1 MIIFDTI
8 EMGKEPSHIG
18 HTTLGRETKKRR
30 MLLLSF
36 KISK

>member
-1 MIIFDTI
+1 MIIFDMI
-8 EMGKEPSHIG
+8 EMGKEPGHIVY
-18 HTTLGRETKKRR
+18 TTLGRETKKRR